1 MTDLEKLKAR
11 VQETE
16 FPVGAKIKEGDIEV
30 DVVDTDNIDGAFSC
44 NLCFF
49 DKTKPCISIPCTSM
63 ERKDNTGV
71 HFLLI
76 TNGN

>member
-11 VQETE
+11 IQETE

-30 DVVDTDNIDGAFSC
+30 EVIDTDNINGLFSC
-44 NLCFF
+44 DLCLFG
-49 DKTKPCISIPCTSM
+49 KKKPCISIPCTSM

-71 HFLLI
+71 HFSLI